1 MKNTPIVFIKNMT
14 IKLSDKF
21 LMESMYKRISSLEI
35 QLGQKDSYIQELES
49 NLNNSNQPAST
60 RIANLDYERF
70 KEIQKEEYFAELLDK
85 NSKLKNKIKDKD
97 FEIRFLKEQLDK
109 YISKIGAEN

>member
-1 MKNTPIVFIKNMT
+1 MKNTPIIFYENMT

-21 LMESMYKRISSLEI
+21 LIKSMIKRISSLEI

-49 NLNNSNQPAST
+49 NLNNLNQPAST
-60 RIANLDYERF
+60 AIANFDYERF
-70 KEIQKEEYFAELLDK
+70 KEIQKEKYFAELLEK
-85 NSKLKNKIKDKD
+85 NSKLKDKIKNKD

-109 YISKIGAEN
+109 YINKIGAEN